1 VQVLAEACDITD
13 IDAVR
18 QLIERIRKTCPPL
31 KGVLHAAAVF
41 DDALLTHLDGERMQA
56 VIEPKLRGA
65 WNLHQ
70 ATLDDPLEHFVLYS
84 SVTTAL
90 GNPGQA
96 NYVAANAGLE
106 GLAEMR
112 RRLGLPA
119 LCIGWG
125 PIGDVGILTRNEAV
139 KDALTQRLGR
149 PPLPAAQALDELE
162 RLLVRDESCTVADF
176 DWKTLARLLPSAA
189 SHRFLLLNRQHGHAV
204 GSEDTSDIRALI
216 AGKTPEEVNAIVQAL
231 VMQEVAQILGI
242 GADRIDPT
250 RPLHD
255 LGLDSLMA
263 VELALGLEQRL
274 GIQLPVMMLNESPT
288 VEKVSRRIVERLLGD
303 AAGEG
308 SPIAIDD
315 VVAGLAQQHGE
326 TATEEVVQQIA
337 EDVKGLKQFGA
348 RLTG

>member
-1 VQVLAEACDITD
+1 
-13 IDAVR
+13 
-18 QLIERIRKTCPPL
+18 
-31 KGVLHAAAVF
+31 VLHAAAVF

-70 ATLDDPLEHFVLYS
+70 ATLDVPLEYFVLYS

-119 LCIGWG
+119 VCIGWG
-125 PIGDVGILTRNEAV
+125 PVGDVGILTRNEAV

-149 PPLPAAQALDELE
+149 PPLTAAQALEELG
-162 RLLVRDESCTVADF
+162 RLLVCDESCTVADF
-176 DWKTLARLLPSAA
+176 DWKTLARLLPAAA

-216 AGKTPEEVNAIVQAL
+216 AGKSPEEVNAIVQAL

-242 GADRIDPT
+242 GADLIDPT

-263 VELALGLEQRL
+263 VELALSLEQRL
-274 GIQLPVMMLNESPT
+274 GIHLPVMMLNESPT
-288 VEKVSRRIVERLLGD
+288 AEKVTRRIVERLLGD
-303 AAGEG
+303 AEG
-308 SPIAIDD
+308 DSSPIAIDD

-326 TATEEVVQQIA
+326 TATEEAIQQIA
-337 EDVKGLKQFGA
+337 EDVNGLKQFGA